1 CAHVE
6 RTDDGRKV
14 RAPGV
19 RVGRASLQ
27 ASGRA
32 LMDAGVNERLHPV
45 VESEPGDDVPVR
57 ARLPLRQHE
66 NRNALRER
74 PDAVSRR
81 YRCGSSRLGTRR
93 SMDAG
98 RHLRSRYG
106 RLRIAY
112 GADRA
117 VLPPAAPHGPGGPG
131 DARAEAISESV
142 E

>member
-1 CAHVE
+1 MP
-6 RTDDGRKV
+6 GSPSF
-14 RAPGV
+14 APTATTGEH
-19 RVGRASLQ
+19 G
-27 ASGRA
+27 
-32 LMDAGVNERLHPV
+32 
-45 VESEPGDDVPVR
+45 VPVR

-93 SMDAG
+93 SMNAG

-117 VLPPAAPHGPGGPG
+117 VLPPAAPHGPDLDRAAAFY
-131 DARAEAISESV
+131 DAVLNVLRRACEKLGKHV
-142 E
+142 